1 MNRKQRVITSI
12 FLSLTAVI
20 LVLDHLFPGAA
31 GVSYFKFAT
40 VAGIFWAS
48 LASLISGGRRREQF
62 LLGWAVYLVMVG
74 DFFLNLCST
83 VPDLP
88 GKVMPLGVL
97 AFLLAYLLVAAVFFK
112 NCNLRFADLP
122 AAALVLAI
130 FIPNFAALSPWING
144 ILLPGVFLFGL
155 VITFMA
161 WACLRSL
168 FTCPYQPRVCLRAAL
183 AGLLILISDTALA
196 HSLFNPSFA
205 GHFVPWLK
213 NIIWGAYLPAWTLMA
228 LNIAEDRFY

>member
-1 MNRKQRVITSI
+1 M
-12 FLSLTAVI
+12 
-20 LVLDHLFPGAA
+20 LDRLFPGAA

-48 LASLISGGRRREQF
+48 LAPLIAGGRRREQF

-74 DFFLNLCST
+74 DFFLNLCSN
-83 VPDLP
+83 VPDLA
-88 GKVMPLGVL
+88 GRVVPLGVL
-97 AFLLAYLLVAAVFFK
+97 SFLLAYLLVATVFLK
-112 NCNLRFADLP
+112 NFNFHLTDLP

-130 FIPNFAALSPWING
+130 FIPNFSALSPG
-144 ILLPGVFLFGL
+144 IGRVLLPGAFFFGL
-155 VITFMA
+155 AICFMA
-161 WACLRSL
+161 WACLRTV
-168 FTCPYQPRVCLRAAL
+168 FNCPYQHRVCLRAAL